1 VDEDLQRQSGGFAGG
16 GELGQFPKG
25 KFPRENGQVKA
36 LAAGEGDTFR
46 GGQGHL
52 GGGVEFDPRADR
64 LGEANE
70 AKVLDDEGIDLGFSG
85 QTKQTFGLR
94 ELGGE
99 DKDIHGEVTAAPP
112 RVEVVHHFGEILLG
126 KVFRPE
132 TGVEGG
138 QAEINR
144 IGAGGDGG
152 LEAVPIAGGGE

>member
-85 QTKQTFGLR
+85 QTKQTFGLG

-112 RVEVVHHFGEILLG
+112 RVEVFHDFREILLG

-132 TGVEGG
+132 PGVKGG
-138 QAEINR
+138 QPKVNGIR
-144 IGAGGDGG
+144 PSRDCGFK
-152 LEAVPIAGGGE
+152 AVPISRRGE